1 MKAIVIHEFG
11 PPDVLKYEEVPDPV
25 PRDGEIRI
33 KVHAATVNRVLD
45 VSLRAGREG
54 ARGATLPLI
63 PGVDCA
69 GIVDAVG
76 PNVRHW
82 RPGMRVAAAGMMPLN
97 LVPESGDGYAGPVGM
112 MGIKRPGGFAELV
125 AVPACAAIELPAK
138 LDFHHAAVVMR
149 HVPTAW
155 NLLFHVA
162 ELKAGE
168 TILVMGAGGNLGSIG
183 IQIAKNVIGAKVIA
197 VAGSDDRVAIG
208 RELGA
213 DCAINYN
220 THDLQTEVMKF
231 TGGKGVDVLYDNIA
245 NPKVLP
251 QAFLTIG
258 YEGRLVTAGAHAGP
272 GRDDQ
277 LLAPLPQANHHQRH
291 ARLSPARCAEM
302 LRRRGRRPG
311 RDADRAHPAALPR
324 RRGPPAGRIGRV
336 AGQDRARP
344 DARIRARKGPIS
356 AIAPAR
362 GECLYSG
369 HSRHPR

>member
-11 PPDVLKYEEVPDPV
+11 PPDVLAYQDVPDPV
-25 PRDGEIRI
+25 PREGEIRI

-54 ARGATLPLI
+54 SRGATLPLI

-76 PNVRHW
+76 PNVRNW
-82 RPGMRVAAAGMMPLN
+82 RPGMRVAAAGMMPLD

-112 MGIKRPGGFAELV
+112 MGIKRPGGFAEMV
-125 AVPACAAIELPAK
+125 TVPACAAIEVPAK

-168 TILVMGAGGNLGSIG
+168 TVLIMGAGGNLGSIG
-183 IQIAKNVIGAKVIA
+183 IQIAKNVIGAKVITT
-197 VAGSDDRVAIG
+197 AGSDDRAAAG

-220 THDLQTEVMKF
+220 THDLHAEVMKF

-272 GRDDQ
+272 NVTINFSHLYHKRITIKGMPGYHPPDVPKCFAAAAEGLVKTQIERI
-277 LLAPLPQANHHQRH
+277 LPLSQAAQAH
-291 ARLSPARCAEM
+291 RLVES
-302 LRRRGRRPG
+302 
-311 RDADRAHPAALPR
+311 
-324 RRGPPAGRIGRV
+324 
-336 AGQDRARP
+336 
-344 DARIRARKGPIS
+344 
-356 AIAPAR
+356 
-362 GECLYSG
+362 GESQGKIVLDPTLG
-369 HSRHPR
+369 